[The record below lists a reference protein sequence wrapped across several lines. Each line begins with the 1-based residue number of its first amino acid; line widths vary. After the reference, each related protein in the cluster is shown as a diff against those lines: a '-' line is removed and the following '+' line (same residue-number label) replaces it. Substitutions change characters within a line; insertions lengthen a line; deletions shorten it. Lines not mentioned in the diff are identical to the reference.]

1 MEGKGQE
8 FSRGKGKRIV
18 SQEPDGRSLV
28 RRHEPELPGSHSKE
42 RKKMRLPFWPM
53 GGSVYLGWGLE
64 SNTGLSEVSL

>member
-1 MEGKGQE
+1 M
-8 FSRGKGKRIV
+8 
-18 SQEPDGRSLV
+18 SQEPDRRPLV